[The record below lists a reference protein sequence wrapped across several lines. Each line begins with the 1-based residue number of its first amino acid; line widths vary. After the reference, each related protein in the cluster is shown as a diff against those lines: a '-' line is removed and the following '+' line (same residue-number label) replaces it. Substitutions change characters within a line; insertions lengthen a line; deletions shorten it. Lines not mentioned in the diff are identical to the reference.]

1 MKEAPHLNKNSH
13 RLPDVSQTI
22 QHSKE
27 RILRS
32 PFMPNEYPANLQHS
46 WPEKFKALRFNLIGI
61 LVPLVAGAYK
71 CILALARTVLE
82 AIVNL

>member
-13 RLPDVSQTI
+13 RLPNVSRTI
-22 QHSKE
+22 QYSKE
-27 RILRS
+27 RILQS
-32 PFMPNEYPANLQHS
+32 PMPNEYPANLHHS

-61 LVPLVAGAYK
+61 LVPLAAGSYK
-71 CILALARTVLE
+71 FILALARTVLE